1 MGKSQKLGNMPNA
14 PAFSAYR
21 SSSNQSVTTSTWTKV
36 QCQTEEFDTA
46 SAYDN
51 ATNYRFTPQVAGYYQ
66 VNAQL
71 CPVGVPVTRGIAAIY
86 KNGSS
91 HKIGSDYL
99 VDSTTTGRS
108 VVSTLVYMNGTTDY
122 LEMFGYVTS
131 VSGPGFGYATGAD
144 TYFQATL
151 VRPA

>member
-21 SSSNQSVTTSTWTKV
+21 SSSNQSVSAGSWTKV

-46 SAYDN
+46 AAYDN

-71 CPVGVPVTRGIAAIY
+71 CPVGVPTTRGIAAIY
-86 KNGSS
+86 KNGSL
-91 HKIGSDYL
+91 HKIGSDYM
-99 VDSTTTGRS
+99 VDSTTVGRS
-108 VVSTLVYMNGTTDY
+108 TVSALVYLNGTTDY
-122 LEMFGYVTS
+122 VEMYGFVSST
-131 VSGPGFGYATGAD
+131 SGPGFGYSTGGD
-144 TYFQATL
+144 TYFQACL